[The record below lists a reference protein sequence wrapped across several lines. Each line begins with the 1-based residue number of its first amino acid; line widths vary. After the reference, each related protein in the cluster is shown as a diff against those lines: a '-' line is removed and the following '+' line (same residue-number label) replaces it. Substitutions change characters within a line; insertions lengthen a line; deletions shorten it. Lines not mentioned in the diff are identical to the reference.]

1 LSLSEDDADAVS
13 YSFAA
18 ATFPMSHAAES
29 ETLEKS
35 GLGDTFI
42 GPDFRGLLDETKD
55 FLESPDSSVVLRS
68 CLDRTFS
75 QLSSSLAHLF
85 VDDSQPPSQMRFEEL
100 QDKKVRLAAVLP
112 ALARASHSI
121 LNTMP
126 NEFAEA
132 LADNRELQEFSAVV
146 YSNFLVEQ

>member
-1 LSLSEDDADAVS
+1 
-13 YSFAA
+13 
-18 ATFPMSHAAES
+18 
-29 ETLEKS
+29 
-35 GLGDTFI
+35 
-42 GPDFRGLLDETKD
+42 
-55 FLESPDSSVVLRS
+55 
-68 CLDRTFS
+68 
-75 QLSSSLAHLF
+75 
-85 VDDSQPPSQMRFEEL
+85 MRFEEL
-100 QDKKVRLAAVLP
+100 QDRKVRLAAVLP